1 MAIISSKTMPSRASE
16 VNLEV
21 LETATAIVVAHAL
34 VLIGLE
40 PIPLSEQSELMCKYA
55 HEPS

>member
-1 MAIISSKTMPSRASE
+1 MPSRASE